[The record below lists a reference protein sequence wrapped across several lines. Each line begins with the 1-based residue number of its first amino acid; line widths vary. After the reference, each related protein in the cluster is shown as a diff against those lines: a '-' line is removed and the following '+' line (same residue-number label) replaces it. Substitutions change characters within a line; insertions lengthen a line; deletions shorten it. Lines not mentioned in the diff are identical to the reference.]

1 MLKITIH
8 KDHICVIINAR
19 SLSGEQIQFERR
31 IDMKNYGSKQCAR
44 NERDFVSE
52 FTKSITLADTIDRV
66 GELLG
71 KFEKGLTLEDAYELR
86 FYFDKLVRFNELII
100 EALEYDAGKK
110 ALDHYAKQDY
120 EYHKE
125 CVRKYEQAQKDGEK

>member
-1 MLKITIH
+1 
-8 KDHICVIINAR
+8 
-19 SLSGEQIQFERR
+19 
-31 IDMKNYGSKQCAR
+31 MKNYGFKQCAR
-44 NERDFVSE
+44 DERDSASE
-52 FTKSITLADTIDRV
+52 FAKSITLADTIDRI

-86 FYFDKLVRFNELII
+86 FYFGKLMHFNELII

-110 ALDHYAKQDY
+110 IHDYSAKRDY

-125 CVRKYEQAQKDGEK
+125 CIRKYEQDRKEGGE

>member
-52 FTKSITLADTIDRV
+52 FTKSITLADTMIMSVRY
-66 GELLG
+66 LINSRR
-71 KFEKGLTLEDAYELR
+71 FNFRRRYELR
-86 FYFDKLVRFNELII
+86 FYFDKLVRFMN
-100 EALEYDAGKK
+100 
-110 ALDHYAKQDY
+110 
-120 EYHKE
+120 
-125 CVRKYEQAQKDGEK
+125 

>member
-8 KDHICVIINAR
+8 KGHICVIINAR
-19 SLSGEQIQFERR
+19 SSFGEQIQFERR
-31 IDMKNYGSKQCAR
+31 IDMKNYGFKQCAR
-44 NERDFVSE
+44 NEKDSVSE
-52 FTKSITLADTIDRV
+52 FAKSITLADTIDRI

-100 EALEYDAGKK
+100 VALEYDADKK
-110 ALDHYAKQDY
+110 VHDYRAKRDY

-125 CVRKYEQAQKDGEK
+125 CIRKYEQAQKDGEK

>member
-1 MLKITIH
+1 MREVYLENT
-8 KDHICVIINAR
+8 
-19 SLSGEQIQFERR
+19 GEQIQFERR

-44 NERDFVSE
+44 NERSSVSD
-52 FTKSITLADTIDRV
+52 FTKGITLADTVDRV

-110 ALDHYAKQDY
+110 ALNYYAKQDY

>member
-1 MLKITIH
+1 
-8 KDHICVIINAR
+8 
-19 SLSGEQIQFERR
+19 
-31 IDMKNYGSKQCAR
+31 MKNYGSKQCAR
-44 NERDFVSE
+44 NESDFVSE

-110 ALDHYAKQDY
+110 ALDHCAKQDY

-125 CVRKYEQAQKDGEK
+125 CVRKYEQARKGGGE

>member
-1 MLKITIH
+1 
-8 KDHICVIINAR
+8 
-19 SLSGEQIQFERR
+19 
-31 IDMKNYGSKQCAR
+31 MKNYGSKQCAR
-44 NERDFVSE
+44 NERSSVSD
-52 FTKSITLADTIDRV
+52 FTKGITLADTVDRV

-110 ALDHYAKQDY
+110 ALNYYAKQDY

>member
-1 MLKITIH
+1 
-8 KDHICVIINAR
+8 
-19 SLSGEQIQFERR
+19 
-31 IDMKNYGSKQCAR
+31 MKNYGSKQCAR
-44 NERDFVSE
+44 NESDFVSE

-66 GELLG
+66 SELLG

-86 FYFDKLVRFNELII
+86 FYFDKLMRFNELII

-110 ALDHYAKQDY
+110 ALDHYAKRDY

-125 CVRKYEQAQKDGEK
+125 CVRKYEQAQKEGEK